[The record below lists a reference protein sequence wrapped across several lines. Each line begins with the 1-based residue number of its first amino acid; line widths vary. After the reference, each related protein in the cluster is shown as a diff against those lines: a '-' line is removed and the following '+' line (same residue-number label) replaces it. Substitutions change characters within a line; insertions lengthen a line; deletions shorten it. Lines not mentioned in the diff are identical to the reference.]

1 MDKGEPM
8 KIFYVMVMLLAV
20 IVLALSLVA
29 LGWEI
34 AYRYSKPRVT
44 EVCSPGETLAH
55 IPLEIK
61 QLCVKVE
68 HGR

>member
-1 MDKGEPM
+1 M
-8 KIFYVMVMLLAV
+8 KIFYIMCLMLGA
-20 IVLALSLVA
+20 IVLCLVLVA
-29 LGWEI
+29 FGWSI
-34 AYRYSKPRVT
+34 SSKIFGTYMT
-44 EVCSPGETLAH
+44 EECYPGETLAH